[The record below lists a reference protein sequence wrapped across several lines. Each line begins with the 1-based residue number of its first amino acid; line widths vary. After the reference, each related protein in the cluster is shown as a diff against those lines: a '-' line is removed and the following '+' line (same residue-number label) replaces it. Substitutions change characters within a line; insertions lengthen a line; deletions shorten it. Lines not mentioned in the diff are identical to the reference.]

1 MVANTVKTL
10 ILLPVLLL
18 TAITGL
24 YSQDIKT
31 LQVGTKS
38 SIRGLSVVDD
48 SVSWVSGSNGWTS
61 LTTDGGATWKWKQIT
76 GYEKYDFRDIEA
88 FSGEEAIIVS
98 AGSPAIILLTQDGG
112 LTWKE
117 VYKNESSEI
126 FLDGMDFQD
135 RQHGVIYGDPINN
148 KMQLLRT
155 SDGGITWTNI
165 SDNLKID
172 LIDGEASFAASGT
185 GIRILKNGKTF
196 IVSGGNQSRIFVSKN
211 LGDSWEVFPCPII
224 QGKNSTGPFS
234 IAFISNK
241 RGLAVGGD
249 YLLDTMSLNNLL
261 LTKNGGKTWRK
272 PHSHPFGYKS
282 AIEYITTRVLIAT
295 GTSGTDLS
303 RDGGMT
309 WEKLSSEAFNS
320 VRKAK
325 SGSLVLLA
333 GANGKISMLQNLQ
346 QRFSIY

>member
-1 MVANTVKTL
+1 MVSNTVKNL
-10 ILLPVLLL
+10 ILLPVLLM
-18 TAITGL
+18 TVIFKL

-31 LQVGTKS
+31 LQIGTKT

-61 LTTDGGATWKWKQIT
+61 LTTDGGASWKWKQIP

-88 FSGEEAIIVS
+88 FSSEEAIMVS
-98 AGSPAIILLTQDGG
+98 AGSPAFILLTHDGG

-117 VYKNESSEI
+117 VYKNKSSEI

-165 SDNLKID
+165 SNNLKVN

-185 GIRILKNGKTF
+185 GIRILKNGRTF
-196 IVSGGNQSRIFVSKN
+196 IVSGGSQSRIFVSKK
-211 LGDSWEVFPCPII
+211 LGDDWQVYPCPIT
-224 QGKNSTGPFS
+224 QGRNSTGPFS

-249 YLLDTMSLNNLL
+249 YLLDTMSLNNML

-272 PHSHPFGYKS
+272 PESNPFGYKS
-282 AIEYITTRVLIAT
+282 AVEYLSSRVLITT
-295 GTSGTDLS
+295 GTSGTELS

-309 WEKLSSEAFNS
+309 WKKLSNEAFNS

-325 SGSLVLLA
+325 SGSLVLLT

-346 QRFSIY
+346 QGFSIN

>member
-1 MVANTVKTL
+1 MVSIKVKNL
-10 ILLPVLLL
+10 ILLPVLLF

-61 LTTDGGATWKWKQIT
+61 LTTDGGATWKWKQIS
-76 GYEKYDFRDIEA
+76 GYEKSDFRDIEA
-88 FSGEEAIIVS
+88 FSAEEAIIVS
-98 AGSPAIILLTQDGG
+98 AGSPAIILLTHDGG

-126 FLDGMDFQD
+126 FLDGMDFHD
-135 RQHGVIYGDPINN
+135 RKHGVIYGDPINN

-155 SDGGITWTNI
+155 SDGGISWTNI
-165 SDNLKID
+165 SDNLKVD
-172 LIDGEASFAASGT
+172 LVDGEASFAASGT
-185 GIRILKNGKTF
+185 GIRVLKNGRTF
-196 IVSGGNQSRIFVSKN
+196 IVSGGIQSRIFVSKN
-211 LGDSWEVFPCPII
+211 WGDNWIVYPCPII
-224 QGKNSTGPFS
+224 RGRNSTGPFS
-234 IAFISNK
+234 IAFVSNK
-241 RGLAVGGD
+241 RGVAVGGD

-261 LTKNGGKTWRK
+261 LTKNGGKTWQK
-272 PHSHPFGYKS
+272 PQSHPFGYKS
-282 AIEYITTRVLIAT
+282 AIEYLSTRVLIAT